1 MKLKDIEK
9 AASSAV
15 VENYGCNG
23 EYPCT
28 ERNYCIFG
36 NGQNTA
42 FDCHECGAD
51 EFNDGF
57 IAGAKWR
64 INSVWHSMNE
74 VQDGNRQRRDT
85 QYSQS
90 RLLFQ
95 QKPQVLCIK
104 GGLTLRICCL
114 MMRRIKSNLRAF

>member
-74 VQDGNRQRRDT
+74 VQDGNR
-85 QYSQS
+85 
-90 RLLFQ
+90 
-95 QKPQVLCIK
+95 P
-104 GGLTLRICCL
+104 
-114 MMRRIKSNLRAF
+114 